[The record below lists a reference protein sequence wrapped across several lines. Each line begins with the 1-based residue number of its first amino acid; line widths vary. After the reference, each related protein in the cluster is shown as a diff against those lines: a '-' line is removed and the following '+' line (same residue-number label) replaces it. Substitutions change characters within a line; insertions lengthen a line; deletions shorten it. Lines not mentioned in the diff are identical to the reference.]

1 MGEKRYKVKS
11 IKFISG
17 HSYRGGETFTYEISL
32 NGSIEN
38 INRIKGIEKGLDDC
52 VRNEWRRPRRRVL
65 IIKTR
70 LFINKLTNIWKT
82 QKVKSQ

>member
-17 HSYRGGETFTYEISL
+17 HSYRGGETYTYEISL

-38 INRIKGIEKGLDDC
+38 ANRIKGIEKGLDDC
-52 VRNEWRRPRRRVL
+52 VRNEWRRARRRVL

>member
-17 HSYRGGETFTYEISL
+17 HSYRGGETFTYQISL

-52 VRNEWRRPRRRVL
+52 VREEWRRARRRVF

-82 QKVKSQ
+82 QKVQSQ